1 MPPPRLK
8 TIDVVMRNTKDAE
21 DTLKT
26 YETRLRDVNKVP
38 TDRKE
43 VENYRSQLKV
53 RGEEEPICLVGLGST
68 GAVIEGVRSPRVDW
82 LTASFDGLLPTHPL
96 FPHSN
101 T

>member
-1 MPPPRLK
+1 MRVPPPRLK

-53 RGEEEPICLVGLGST
+53 RGGGR
-68 GAVIEGVRSPRVDW
+68 RSRSVW
-82 LTASFDGLLPTHPL
+82 WV
-96 FPHSN
+96 
-101 T
+101 